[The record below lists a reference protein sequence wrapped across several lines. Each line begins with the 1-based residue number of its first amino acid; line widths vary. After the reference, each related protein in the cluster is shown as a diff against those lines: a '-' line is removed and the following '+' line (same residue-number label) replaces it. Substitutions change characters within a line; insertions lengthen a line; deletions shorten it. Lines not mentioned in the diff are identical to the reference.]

1 MQILHRPVPNPSSQK
16 NTKHRHPNPISHTL
30 IKPRN
35 AAPVSPTQP
44 LPPKRSNSQ
53 TPSGISSFPAPSAP
67 NGPKAGN
74 TRTRN
79 RGHPSAIGAQGCQ
92 LESKKLHGV
101 PIGKC
106 KEFTITPVI
115 KVGAGESIDFDKKDL
130 KARRSQVFSGKEL
143 NAKIAALAAEKK
155 VSNPKPQIAVMMVR
169 VDRNEK
175 VLDKSDSSYLDFPQK
190 DASGDVAKGAKVGV
204 LKNTVE
210 VKLNKLEV
218 KASVAIN
225 RKVKN

>member
-1 MQILHRPVPNPSSQK
+1 MKSLFLKTLVLVLAAGGVSAVAANTSPLNDDDEVAVFLHSVSSDE
-16 NTKHRHPNPISHTL
+16 RSGEAI
-30 IKPRN
+30 RVR
-35 AAPVSPTQP
+35 AAICVDF
-44 LPPKRSNSQ
+44 N
-53 TPSGISSFPAPSAP
+53 
-67 NGPKAGN
+67 
-74 TRTRN
+74 
-79 RGHPSAIGAQGCQ
+79 
-92 LESKKLHGV
+92 
-101 PIGKC
+101 KC

-155 VSNPKPQIAVMMVR
+155 VANPKPQIAVMMVR

-190 DASGDVAKGAKVGV
+190 DASGEVAKGAKVGV

-210 VKLNKLEV
+210 LKLNNLEV